1 MSTLIVIDYQE
12 ILQGKGKVYVIWWWL
27 IARVIF
33 RNRLREGI
41 FDRKIE
47 IVFFLKDSIV
57 YESLQILA
65 RHWHFTTKKRKKK
78 VILSYFNIWG
88 LLLFKA
94 LDNCFNCQRLE

>member
-47 IVFFLKDSIV
+47 IVSFLKDSIV
-57 YESLQILA
+57 YGSLQILA
-65 RHWHFTTKKRKKK
+65 RHWHFTTKKKSYI
-78 VILSYFNIWG
+78 ILF
-88 LLLFKA
+88 
-94 LDNCFNCQRLE
+94 